1 MYFLKVRLGK
11 QNLRGRPKRGIFSL
25 LEYKGPFYMPEGDRW
40 VPEADLYETEAFY
53 VIKVD
58 VAGVKKSH
66 LDLTLHGDTLK
77 VSGQRS
83 LEEMEEG
90 VLRYHRLEMGQGP
103 FERSFQLPQDADLNS
118 IEAVLS
124 DGILTI
130 KIRKRGLEGID
141 VGS

>member
-1 MYFLKVRLGK
+1 
-11 QNLRGRPKRGIFSL
+11 
-25 LEYKGPFYMPEGDRW
+25 
-40 VPEADLYETEAFY
+40 
-53 VIKVD
+53 
-58 VAGVKKSH
+58 VKKSH